1 MKRLFAIVVFLCL
14 AGVGA
19 ASAQTF
25 PARPVTII
33 VPFAAGGPTDVLAR
47 VLGQRMST
55 ALGQSVVIENVT
67 GAGGSIGVGR
77 VVRAP
82 ADGYT
87 LSIGQLGTHALNGA
101 IYTLPYDLLT
111 DLEPIALLASNP
123 QMIVTKKAM
132 PAKDLKELIA
142 WLKDNQDKAI
152 VGTAGAGTPAH
163 VSGAYLQNQLGL
175 KFQFVPYRGAGPA
188 MQDLIAGNIDLYFD
202 QASNSLP
209 HVRNGS
215 IKAYAVTSNARLPSA
230 PDVPTADEAGLP
242 GFNVSVWHGL
252 WAPKGTPKD
261 AIDRINAAVKDALA
275 DSAVRQK
282 LTELGQEIPASD
294 LQTPKGLAGFQKA
307 EIDKW
312 WPIIRAA
319 NIKAQ

>member
-1 MKRLFAIVVFLCL
+1 MNRLVALVTFALM
-14 AGVGA
+14 AGLDA
-19 ASAQTF
+19 ASGQSF
-25 PARPVTII
+25 PSRPVTIV

-47 VLGQRMST
+47 VLGQPMST
-55 ALGQSVVIENVT
+55 ILGQSVVIENVT

-77 VVRAP
+77 VVRSP

-87 LSIGQLGTHALNGA
+87 LSIGQLGTHVLNGA
-101 IYTLPYDLLT
+101 IYSLPYDLLN

-142 WLKDNQDKAI
+142 WLRANQDKTI

-163 VSGAYLQNQLGL
+163 VSGAYLQDQLGL

-188 MQDLIAGNIDLYFD
+188 IQDLIAGNIDLYFD

-209 HVRNGS
+209 HIRNNS
-215 IKAYAVTSNARLPSA
+215 IKAYAVTSKTRLPSA

-242 GFNVSVWHGL
+242 GFTISVWHGL

-261 AIDRINAAVKDALA
+261 VINKINAAVREALSDPA
-275 DSAVRQK
+275 TRQK
-282 LTELGQEIPASD
+282 LADLGQDIPPPD
-294 LQTPKGLAGFQKA
+294 LQTPPGLAGFQKA
-307 EIDKW
+307 EADKW